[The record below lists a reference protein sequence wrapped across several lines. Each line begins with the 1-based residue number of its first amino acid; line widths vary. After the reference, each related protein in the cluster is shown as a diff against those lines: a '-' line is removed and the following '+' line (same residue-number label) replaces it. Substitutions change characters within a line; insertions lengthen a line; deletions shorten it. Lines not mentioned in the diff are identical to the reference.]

1 MIASI
6 LVVCEGNICR
16 SPMGEIIFRTRLPG
30 VQVWSAGIGALV
42 GSPPAPHA
50 REVMCEHGFDISSHR
65 AQQLSEMDCKRAELI
80 LVMEH
85 NQKRHLERRFPYT
98 KGRVYQLGHFGK
110 FDVPDPYRKAR
121 THFEQCF
128 ELLDRGAADWV
139 ERIGSSR
146 T

>member
-16 SPMGEIIFRTRLPG
+16 SPMGEMILRTKLPG
-30 VQVWSAGIGALV
+30 VQVWSAGMGALV

-50 REVMCEHGFDISSHR
+50 EEVMREHGLDISSHR
-65 AQQLSEMDCKRAELI
+65 AQQLSETDCKRAELI
-80 LVMEH
+80 LVMEQD
-85 NQKRHLERRFPYT
+85 QKRRLERRFSFT
-98 KGRVYQLGHFGK
+98 TGRVYQLGHFGK
-110 FDVPDPYRKAR
+110 FDVSDPYRMPR
-121 THFEQCF
+121 IHFEQCF